1 MNRTFAFTL
10 FVLASLMLVTQV
22 IAEPVTVDLIAD
34 GRAEPPDQPII
45 AGTVTVSN
53 DGTNLSVMYNLT
65 LDPWLLGETH
75 VAVGIMDADGS
86 FAGIPM
92 TGSGNPKVGKFPYS
106 EEHDP
111 INNPITQWTET
122 IELAALEEALGV
134 DLVAG
139 SQIYVAAH
147 AEIVIVGLVDD
158 DNDPDT
164 PDVLGIVEDETGWGD
179 GDSFPGSNWATY
191 INYTIQEEI

>member
-34 GRAEPPDQPII
+34 GRAELPDQPIK

-65 LDPWLLGETH
+65 LAPWLLGETH
-75 VAVGIMDADGS
+75 VAVGIMDADDNLV
-86 FAGIPM
+86 GIPM

-106 EEHDP
+106 KEHDP
-111 INNPITQWTET
+111 ITTPITQYEEKIPLADLET
-122 IELAALEEALGV
+122 ALQEALDDETFELLPGTE
-134 DLVAG
+134 
-139 SQIYVAAH
+139 ICVAAH
-147 AEIVIVGLVDD
+147 AEIVIVDLVDG
-158 DNDPDT
+158 
-164 PDVLGIVEDETGWGD
+164 VLGIVEDETGWGD
-179 GDSFPGSNWATY
+179 GEPFPGNNWATY
-191 INYTIQEEI
+191 IKYTIQEEEI

>member
-10 FVLASLMLVTQV
+10 FVLASLMLATQV

-53 DGTNLSVMYNLT
+53 DGTNLSVMYLT
-65 LDPWLLGETH
+65 LEPWLLGETH
-75 VAVGIMDADGS
+75 VAVGIMDADGNLV
-86 FAGIPM
+86 GIPM
-92 TGSGNPKVGKFPYS
+92 TGNGNPKVGKFPYS

-139 SQIYVAAH
+139 TEICVAAH
-147 AEIVIVGLVDD
+147 AEIVIVDWVDD
-158 DNDPDT
+158 DGDPET
-164 PDVLGIVEDETGWGD
+164 PDVLAIVEDETGWGD
-179 GDSFPGSNWATY
+179 GDPFPGSNWATY
-191 INYTIQEEI
+191 IKYTIQ